1 MSLKHGRELW
11 CSLVYV
17 WETSPYLWIE
27 LLLLMAGALSVLL
40 ALVLGYVWPFG
51 FLALLFFMAY
61 CLALLV
67 RETMMPSQRERWHR
81 LGAVVCFGVCLLL
94 LLNFVRLYVE
104 AYG

>member
-1 MSLKHGRELW
+1 MVLKQGKWLISSLE
-11 CSLVYV
+11 SV
-17 WETSPYLWIE
+17 WETHPYLFIE
-27 LLLLMAGALSVLL
+27 LLLLMAGALSVVL
-40 ALVLGYVWPFG
+40 ALLLGYVWPFG

-67 RETMMPSQRERWHR
+67 RETMMPSYRQRWHR